1 MIPYHIHLIKTLQ
14 GPSSS
19 IAGPFLMCVVCVCGG
34 GFQFSPPWKR
44 NIGIFSVAIILLLV
58 RTRRHQSHCSDPCG
72 TSLLSQCFSSWVPI
86 TPWKMSV
93 INIFSRVCLAR
104 TQTNT
109 NAHTTVLLNFFHDLK
124 MVISLVSLIIITC
137 EITFWIIL
145 KPNLI
150 LMWSHKARLQQG
162 SLTSVTARR
171 NDFPIGFCSQTL
183 N

>member
-1 MIPYHIHLIKTLQ
+1 MFGSVQNKGFHQFTWYPIIFTSSKPSKALPHLL
-14 GPSSS
+14 PVHFS
-19 IAGPFLMCVVCVCGG
+19 CVLCVCGG
-34 GFQFSPPWKR
+34 GVFQFSPPWKR

-109 NAHTTVLLNFFHDLK
+109 NAHTTVLLNFFHNLK
-124 MVISLVSLIIITC
+124 MAISLVSLIIITC

-150 LMWSHKARLQQG
+150 LMWSHKARLQ
-162 SLTSVTARR
+162 
-171 NDFPIGFCSQTL
+171 
-183 N
+183 